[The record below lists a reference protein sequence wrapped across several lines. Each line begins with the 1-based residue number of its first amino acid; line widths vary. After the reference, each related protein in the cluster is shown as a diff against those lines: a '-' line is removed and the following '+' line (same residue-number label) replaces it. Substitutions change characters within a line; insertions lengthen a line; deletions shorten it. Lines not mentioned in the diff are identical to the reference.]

1 MRFMPLTA
9 SQSAE
14 QTLASEYKVAR
25 EIGKLRLGELHLYF
39 KKGLNVYY
47 IPYRDIRRCFRRV
60 MVVPAKLCCGK
71 GEFEMENLV
80 ICGPE
85 DEELAQIQL
94 PGTKAA
100 RILMEELEKLV
111 PEAEIGRPAKN

>member
-9 SQSAE
+9 SQTAE
-14 QTLASEYKVAR
+14 DVLASEYKVAR
-25 EIGKLRLGELHLYF
+25 EIGKIRLGELHFYF

-71 GEFEMENLV
+71 GNIEMENLV

-85 DEELAQIQL
+85 DKELAQIQL

-100 RILMEELEKLV
+100 KILVEELRRLV
-111 PEAEIGRPAKN
+111 PEAEIGSPAKS